1 MNKKWLALALKVAVS
16 GGLIWYLVGSI
27 DLEAAERRI
36 TQTDPVM
43 LVGAACLM
51 LFQMLIAGFRWN
63 TVLKGIGIGLPFW
76 EIVRLFYIGT
86 FFNQAL
92 PGGTGG
98 DVVRV
103 YMVYKAD
110 WGLRGAL
117 NGVILERVAT
127 VLALV
132 MLVVGTLPFFI
143 TNLDASGRAWIIPS
157 VALVSAAV
165 ALGLVVLCLLDR
177 LPSGMRRWRIVR
189 GLGDLADDAR
199 AVFLRPSI
207 AIPALIW
214 SALGHVNIAFAVYVL
229 AIGLNL
235 DISAFDCVVL
245 MPPVLL
251 AMTIP
256 VSIGAWGVRENAMVV
271 AFGLIGVSAEGATV
285 LGVLL
290 GLVGLA
296 VAIPGGILWLSGRN
310 RGGPSLSDVE
320 AELASVE
327 VKEH

>member
-1 MNKKWLALALKVAVS
+1 MNKKLLVLALKIGIS
-16 GGLIWYLVGSI
+16 SGLIWYLLGSI
-27 DLEAAERRI
+27 DLEAAGHRI
-36 TQTDPVM
+36 TQIEPVM
-43 LVGAACLM
+43 LAVAGGLL
-51 LFQMLIAGFRWN
+51 LFQMIIAGFRWG
-63 TVLKGIGIGLPFW
+63 TVLRGIAIYMPFW
-76 EIVRLFYIGT
+76 ETVRLFYIGA

-132 MLVVGTLPFFI
+132 VLVVGTLPFFLI
-143 TNLDASGRAWIIPS
+143 NLDTSGRAWIIPS
-157 VALVSAAV
+157 VVMVGGLTTV
-165 ALGLVVLCLLDR
+165 GLVVLCLLDR
-177 LPSGMRRWRIVR
+177 LPSGMLRWKIVR
-189 GLGDLADDAR
+189 GLGSLANDAR
-199 AVFLRPSI
+199 AVFLRP
-207 AIPALIW
+207 AVTMRLLMW
-214 SALGHVNIAFAVYVL
+214 SVLGHVNIAFAVYML
-229 AIGLNL
+229 AVGLKL
-235 DISAFDCVVL
+235 DISAFNSIVL

-251 AMTIP
+251 VMTIP

-271 AFGLIGVSAEGATV
+271 AFGLIGVSAEAATV

-290 GLVGLA
+290 GLVGLV

-310 RGGPSLSDVE
+310 RGGPSLTEVE
-320 AELASVE
+320 VELASVGSRE
-327 VKEH
+327 R

>member
-1 MNKKWLALALKVAVS
+1 MTKKWLALALKVAVS

-27 DLEAAERRI
+27 DLEAAERRVVEF
-36 TQTDPVM
+36 DLAM
-43 LVGAACLM
+43 LAAAAGL
-51 LFQMLIAGFRWN
+51 LLLQMIIAGFRWN
-63 TVLKGIGIGLPFW
+63 TVLKGIGIGLSFW
-76 EIVRLFYIGT
+76 ETVRLFYIGT

-98 DVVRV
+98 DAVRV
-103 YMVYKAD
+103 YMVYKAN

-132 MLVVGTLPFFI
+132 MLVVGTLPFFAA
-143 TNLDASGRAWIIPS
+143 NLDVAGRAWIIPF
-157 VALVSAAV
+157 VALVSIATAC
-165 ALGLVVLCLLDR
+165 GLLALCLLDR
-177 LPSGMRRWRIVR
+177 LPSRLRRWRVVR
-189 GLGDLADDAR
+189 GLGNLADDAR
-199 AVFLRPSI
+199 AIFLRP
-207 AIPALIW
+207 AVTLPALVW
-214 SALGHVNIAFAVYVL
+214 SILGHVNIAIAVYVL
-229 AIGLNL
+229 SLGLNL
-235 DISAFDCVVL
+235 DITAFDSIVL

-271 AFGLIGVSAEGATV
+271 AFGLIGVSAEAATV

-296 VAIPGGILWLSGRN
+296 VAIPGGILWLAGRN
-310 RGGPSLSDVE
+310 RKGLFLADVE
-320 AELASVE
+320 AELASTE
-327 VKEH
+327 SKEC